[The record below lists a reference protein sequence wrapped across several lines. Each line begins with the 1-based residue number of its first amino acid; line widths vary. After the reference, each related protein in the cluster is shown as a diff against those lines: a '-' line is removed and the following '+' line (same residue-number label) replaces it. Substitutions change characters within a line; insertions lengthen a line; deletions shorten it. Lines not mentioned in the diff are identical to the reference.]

1 MSSLRNLALRMYVAT
16 VIVAGIVALVV
27 AELAAG
33 SGDLLGP
40 KPLVFVVFVVLL
52 GVGEARPVKW
62 LTGRDDVEITASWTF
77 SLGLLYV
84 APAIGALAAVAAV
97 SLLLEVIHR
106 KPLHRAAF
114 NTTQIT
120 LSLAAGAILLR
131 VAGVHPD
138 IWNEKSPGLWWL
150 IVATGAGLLA
160 VLVNGLLTSVV
171 LALSQQLALRV
182 VIRSTLQANVVMDML
197 LIGLAP
203 VLTGVAVNSFVLVPL
218 LLVVVMGVFQSAKV
232 GLIHRYEA
240 THDTLT
246 GLPNRRLFFE
256 QATLTLDAASAN
268 GRSAAVLLID
278 LDGFK
283 EINDRLGHA
292 TGDITLREVAVRLL
306 RHRRATDVVARLGGD
321 EFAVLLGGVDAESAE
336 RVAWSLVHDLNQ
348 VLELDGVPLAVSG
361 SVGLALFPDHGDD
374 IDTLLARAD
383 AAMYRA
389 KSSKIGL
396 EVYDVLRDRQGPRR
410 LGLLSELRDA
420 MAKNELFLEYQ
431 PQIDI
436 RSGELCGVESLVR
449 WQHPTRGLLLPDH
462 FIPTAEH
469 TELIEELTE
478 RVLKLAVAQASAWRA
493 EGLDVRVAV
502 NASARNFLQVRFPD
516 VVRAILAEAGLPGDR
531 LELEITE
538 NTVTNDPDRTVAVM
552 EGLQAL
558 GVSISIDDFGTGYS
572 SLAHLRSLPVDRIK
586 IDRSFVRDMVTNRDD
601 LVIVRCIIDLAA
613 NLDLISVAEGVEDI
627 ATLELLQTLGCQY
640 AQGYHIGR
648 PGSADQITELA
659 RRRGVAAL
667 APGSSASIEMSAA
680 IERLTLDTEP
690 MSHSIPETVS
700 Q

>member
-1 MSSLRNLALRMYVAT
+1 MSSKRNLALRMYVAA
-16 VIVAGIVALVV
+16 VVAAGAVALV
-27 AELAAG
+27 LAWIG
-33 SGDLLGP
+33 TDLRNILGP
-40 KPLVFVVFVVLL
+40 KPLVFVVFLIL
-52 GVGEARPVKW
+52 SAVGEARPIKW

-77 SLGLLYV
+77 SLGLLYI
-84 APAIGALAAVAAV
+84 APAAGSLSAVAAV
-97 SLLLEVIHR
+97 SLFIELLHR
-106 KPLHRAAF
+106 KPFHRAAF
-114 NTTQIT
+114 NSAQIT
-120 LSLAAGAILLR
+120 LSLAVGSLLLR
-131 VAGVHPD
+131 LGGANGYLWSHR
-138 IWNEKSPGLWWL
+138 SPGLRWL
-150 IVATGAGLLA
+150 LVATAAGLLA
-160 VLVNGLLTSVV
+160 VLTNGLLTAIV
-171 LALSQQLALRV
+171 LALSQQLPFRV
-182 VIRSTLQANVVMDML
+182 VVRSTLQANVVMDML

-218 LLVVVMGVFQSAKV
+218 LLVVVFGVFQSAKI

-256 QATLTLDAASAN
+256 QASLTLNAARDN

-278 LDGFK
+278 LDDFK
-283 EINDRLGHA
+283 EINDQLGHA
-292 TGDITLREVAVRLL
+292 TGDITLREVAARLL

-321 EFAVLLGGVDAESAE
+321 EFAVLLGGVDSESAE
-336 RVAWSLVHDLNQ
+336 GVAWSLVHDLNQ
-348 VLELDGVPLAVSG
+348 VLELDGVPLAISG
-361 SVGLALFPDHGDD
+361 SVGLARFPDHGDD
-374 IDTLLARAD
+374 IDTLLAHAD

-389 KSSKIGL
+389 KSERAGL
-396 EVYDVLRDRQGPRR
+396 EVYDVGRDRQGPRR

-420 MAKNELFLEYQ
+420 MANHELFLQYQ

-493 EGLDVRVAV
+493 DGLDLRVAV
-502 NASARNFLQVRFPD
+502 NASARNFLQVRFPE
-516 VVRAILAEAGLPGDR
+516 VVRGILEEAGLPGDR

-538 NTVTNDPDRTVAVM
+538 NTVTNDPARTIAVM
-552 EGLQAL
+552 EGLHKL

-627 ATLELLQTLGCQY
+627 ATLELLQTLGCRY

-648 PGSADQITELA
+648 PGSADQVASLA
-659 RRRGVAAL
+659 RLRGVASLDNSDAV
-667 APGSSASIEMSAA
+667 SSF
-680 IERLTLDTEP
+680 DCEP
-690 MSHSIPETVS
+690 ESLSVS
-700 Q
+700 VPR